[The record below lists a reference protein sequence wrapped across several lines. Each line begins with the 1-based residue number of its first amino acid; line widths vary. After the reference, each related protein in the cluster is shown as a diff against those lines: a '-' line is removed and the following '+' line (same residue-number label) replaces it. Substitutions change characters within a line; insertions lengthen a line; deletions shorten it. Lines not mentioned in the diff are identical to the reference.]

1 MTKFMSGS
9 KYRLPI
15 EPAIKLAA
23 LASTSLISLLF
34 LLNAAEAA
42 VPAPD
47 PGSIISLQI
56 ENDAFSVPSTDRYY
70 TSGESLGY
78 VLPTGVLPGF
88 IADLGHGL
96 FGEGSQRLAFN
107 LQQVIYTPA
116 DTQVYNPNPYDRPY
130 AGQITLHSTLIQD
143 TDFTRSL
150 AQVSLGVVGPAGLGQ
165 SVQNGFHS
173 IIGDKS
179 NKGWGYQLHNE
190 PTLDFFGGRIWRYDV
205 GSPGNGIGFQLL
217 PQVTGQGGN
226 SEIYAQGGVI
236 ARFGSGLDSDFGP
249 ALIQPAMSGADAY
262 TPTQPFVW
270 YVFGG
275 ALGRIVAHDMLVQ
288 GNDFQSSRGVG
299 LTPMQADLE
308 VGAAIIVYGL
318 RVSATE
324 VFETPEFHNQAAPA
338 FFQYGSIAISAR
350 F

>member
-1 MTKFMSGS
+1 MKYLVGS
-9 KYRLPI
+9 KRRLHGQ
-15 EPAIKLAA
+15 PAFKLAG
-23 LASTSLISLLF
+23 LASTSLISFLF
-34 LLNAAEAA
+34 MLNAAQAA

-47 PGSIISLQI
+47 PGSIITLQI
-56 ENDAFSVPSTDRYY
+56 ENDAFSLPSTDRYY
-70 TSGESLGY
+70 TAGQSLGY

-88 IADLGHGL
+88 LSDLGHGL
-96 FGEGSQRLAFN
+96 FGEGSQRLAFD
-107 LQQVIYTPA
+107 LQQVIYTPV
-116 DTQVYNPNPYDRPY
+116 DTQRYDPDPYDRPY
-130 AGQITLHSTLIQD
+130 AGQLTLHTTLIQD
-143 TDFTRSL
+143 TDSTRSL

-165 SVQNGFHS
+165 SVQNGFHT

-205 GSPGNGIGFQLL
+205 GSPDGDIGFQIL
-217 PQVTGQGGN
+217 PQVTGQVGN

-236 ARFGSGLDSDFGP
+236 ARFGSGLNSDFGP
-249 ALIQPAMSGADAY
+249 ALIQPAMSGTDAY
-262 TPTQPFVW
+262 TPTEPFAW

-275 ALGRIVAHDMLVQ
+275 ALGRIVAHSLLVQ
-288 GNDFQSSRGVG
+288 GNDFQSSRGVP
-299 LTPMQADLE
+299 LTPVQADLE

-324 VFETPEFHNQAAPA
+324 VFETPEFHNQAAPE
-338 FFQYGSIAISAR
+338 FFQYGSVAISAR

>member
-1 MTKFMSGS
+1 MKDMNGS
-9 KYRLPI
+9 KRRRRA
-15 EPAIKLAA
+15 PAVVA
-23 LASTSLISLLF
+23 LAGLASPLISLF
-34 LLNAAEAA
+34 LTLNSAAAA

-47 PGSIISLQI
+47 PDSIITLQI
-56 ENDAFSVPSTDRYY
+56 ENDAFSIPSTDRYY

-116 DTQVYNPNPYDRPY
+116 NTQLYDPNPYDRPY
-130 AGQITLHSTLIQD
+130 AGQLSLHTTLIQD
-143 TDFTRSL
+143 TDVTRSL

-165 SVQNGFHS
+165 SVQNGFHT

-205 GSPGNGIGFQLL
+205 GGTGDDVGFQLL
-217 PQVTGQGGN
+217 PQVTGQVGN

-249 ALIQPAMSGADAY
+249 AVIQPAMSGTDAY

-275 ALGRIVAHDMLVQ
+275 ALGRIVAHSLLVQ
-288 GNDFQSSRGVG
+288 GNDFQSSRGVA

-324 VFETPEFHNQAAPA
+324 VFETPEFHNQAPPA
-338 FFQYGSIAISAR
+338 FFQYGSVAISAR

>member
-1 MTKFMSGS
+1 MGTNRRRDAG
-9 KYRLPI
+9 
-15 EPAIKLAA
+15 PAIRLAG
-23 LASTSLISLLF
+23 LASTSLISLF
-34 LLNAAEAA
+34 LMLNTAQAAA
-42 VPAPD
+42 PAPD
-47 PGSIISLQI
+47 PDSIITLQI
-56 ENDAFSVPSTDRYY
+56 ENDAFSIPSTDRYY

-78 VLPTGVLPGF
+78 VLPTGVLPNF

-96 FGEGSQRLAFN
+96 FGGGAQRLAFN

-116 DTQVYNPNPYDRPY
+116 DTQLYDPDPHDRPY
-130 AGQITLHSTLIQD
+130 AGQLTLHTTLIQD
-143 TDFTRSL
+143 TDWTRSL

-165 SVQNGFHS
+165 SVQNGFHA
-173 IIGDKS
+173 IIGDNS
-179 NKGWGYQLHNE
+179 NKGWNYQLHNE
-190 PTLDFFGGRIWRYDV
+190 PTLDFFGGRIWRFDV
-205 GSPGNGIGFQLL
+205 GSPGNGVGFQLL
-217 PQVTGQGGN
+217 PQVTGQLGN

-249 ALIQPAMSGADAY
+249 AVIQPAMSGTDAY

-275 ALGRIVAHDMLVQ
+275 AMGRIVAHSLLVQ
-288 GNDFQSSRGVG
+288 GNDFQSSRGVP

-324 VFETPEFHNQAAPA
+324 VFETPEFHNQAPPA
-338 FFQYGSIAISAR
+338 FFQYGSVAISAR

>member
-1 MTKFMSGS
+1 MKFLGGS
-9 KYRLPI
+9 KHRLRAQ
-15 EPAIKLAA
+15 PAIKLAG
-23 LASTSLISLLF
+23 LASTSLISSLF
-34 LLNAAEAA
+34 MLNAAEAA

-47 PGSIISLQI
+47 PASIITLQI
-56 ENDAFSVPSTDRYY
+56 ENDAFSIPSTDRYY

-78 VLPTGVLPGF
+78 VLPTGVLPNF

-96 FGEGSQRLAFN
+96 FGDGSQRLAFN

-116 DTQVYNPNPYDRPY
+116 ETQLYNPNPYDRPY
-130 AGQITLHSTLIQD
+130 AGQITLHTTLIQD

-150 AQVSLGVVGPAGLGQ
+150 AQVSIGVVGPAGLGQ
-165 SVQNGFHS
+165 SIQNGFHS

-179 NKGWGYQLHNE
+179 TKGWGYQLHNE

-217 PQVTGQGGN
+217 PQVTGQVGN

-236 ARFGSGLDSDFGP
+236 ARFGSGLDADFGP
-249 ALIQPAMSGADAY
+249 AVIQPAMSGTDAY

-275 ALGRIVAHDMLVQ
+275 ALGRIVAHSLLVQ
-288 GNDFQSSRGVG
+288 GNNFQSSRGVP
-299 LTPMQADLE
+299 LTPVQADLE
-308 VGAAIIVYGL
+308 VGAAIIVDGL

-324 VFETPEFHNQAAPA
+324 VFETPEFHNQAAPE